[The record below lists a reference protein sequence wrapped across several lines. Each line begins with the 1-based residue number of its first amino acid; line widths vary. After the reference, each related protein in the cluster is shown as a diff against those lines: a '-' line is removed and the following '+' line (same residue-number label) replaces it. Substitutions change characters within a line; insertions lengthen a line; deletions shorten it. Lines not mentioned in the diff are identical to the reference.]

1 MITRVRA
8 SILALVFGA
17 IVTLPA
23 VAAAQSPTTIGVK
36 GGVNFAKLKFDNDDN
51 DPDLKGIIGGVG
63 GLFIGQQ
70 LNDTLGWRL
79 EGLFSQKGAKNA
91 EAGED
96 FKFKLTYIDV
106 PLLLTLGP
114 SSSSGDTRFNV
125 FTGPQF
131 SFNLKAEDEFLG
143 VTTDRDDDIKSSDF
157 GWVLGAGLEKGRITA
172 DARYTLGLSN
182 IAEGVGSGEA
192 KNRVFAVMVG
202 IKFK

>member
-1 MITRVRA
+1 MTLRVRA
-8 SILALVFGA
+8 SILALAFAA

-23 VAAAQSPTTIGVK
+23 IAAAQSPVTIGVK
-36 GGVNFAKLKFDNDDN
+36 GGVNIAKLKFDDSED
-51 DPDLKGIIGGVG
+51 DPDLKSIIGAVG
-63 GLFIGQQ
+63 GLFLGNQI
-70 LNDTLGWRL
+70 NDTLGWRL

-96 FKFKLTYIDV
+96 FKFKLNYIDV

-114 SSSSGDTRFNV
+114 SSSDDTRFNV

-143 VTTDRDDDIKSSDF
+143 VTTDRDDDVKSSDF

-182 IAEGVGSGEA
+182 IAEGGGEA
-192 KNRVFAVMVG
+192 KNRVFSVMIG
-202 IKFK
+202 FKLK